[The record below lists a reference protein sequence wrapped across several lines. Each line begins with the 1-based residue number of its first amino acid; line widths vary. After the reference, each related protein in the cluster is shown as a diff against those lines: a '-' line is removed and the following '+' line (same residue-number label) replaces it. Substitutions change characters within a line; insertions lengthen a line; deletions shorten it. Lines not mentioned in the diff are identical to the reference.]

1 MTRATAQKETTPVEA
16 FRFGATAFEFAEA
29 PAEGAGPRKIKG
41 VAYSGDMLAHP
52 YWGGVIFDL
61 STCEA
66 PGRMPVLVDHDRSK
80 RAGVA
85 QLSIGDRIDL
95 SDGFLLPND
104 VGASVAA
111 DADAGFPWQL
121 SVHIEPREIQILSA
135 GESAEVNGRKVD
147 GPATVF
153 RHSLIREVSLTP
165 TGVDSNTTA
174 AVFSVGATQ
183 REVPTMTPTTET
195 TTTTDPAAAAAAAET
210 ARVAAQASADAATAE
225 LATVRAERDAART
238 ELETIR
244 KNTRMSAVVALFAET
259 GRTFADDAARD
270 TAAAPYLGLDE
281 TAFAAVAADLR
292 AAKPKAPAG
301 LFSHQATTGAGNG
314 ATADVN
320 DPHQFAAA
328 IQREQAKAAREG
340 EQITVLEA
348 ANRVRAAA
356 AN

>member
-1 MTRATAQKETTPVEA
+1 MTRATAQKETAPVEA

-29 PAEGAGPRKIKG
+29 PAEGEGPRKIKG
-41 VAYSGDMLAHP
+41 IAYSGDLLSHP

-66 PGRMPVLVDHDRSK
+66 PSRMPVLVDHDRSK

-95 SDGFLLPND
+95 FEGFLLPND

-135 GESAEVNGRKVD
+135 GESAEVNGRKIE

-153 RHSLIREVSLTP
+153 RHSLLREVSLTP

-183 REVPTMTPTTET
+183 REVPMTTTTET
-195 TTTTDPAAAAAAAET
+195 TTTSGQSDAAAASET
-210 ARVAAQASADAATAE
+210 ARIAAQASADAANAE
-225 LATVRAERDAART
+225 LATMRAERDAARS
-238 ELETIR
+238 ELETLR
-244 KNTRMSAVVALFAET
+244 KTMRMSAVVALFAET
-259 GRTFADDAARD
+259 GRAFADDAARD
-270 TAAAPYLGLDE
+270 AAAAPYLGLDD
-281 TAFAAVAADLR
+281 TAFATVADDLR
-292 AAKPKAPAG
+292 AAKPRAPAG
-301 LFSHQATTGAGNG
+301 LFSHQATIGVGNG
-314 ATADVN
+314 TAVDVN
-320 DPHQFAAA
+320 DPHQFATA
-328 IQREQAKAAREG
+328 IQREQAKAARDG

-348 ANRVRAAA
+348 AARVRAVAS
-356 AN
+356 N